1 VSPRGEEHVAVST
14 RCVGCGEGKRVGA
27 VAVGLA
33 MAIGQLYVQ
42 AEEMQ
47 TYVNQLA
54 EPSKYE
60 FKRLD

>member
-1 VSPRGEEHVAVST
+1 VAVST